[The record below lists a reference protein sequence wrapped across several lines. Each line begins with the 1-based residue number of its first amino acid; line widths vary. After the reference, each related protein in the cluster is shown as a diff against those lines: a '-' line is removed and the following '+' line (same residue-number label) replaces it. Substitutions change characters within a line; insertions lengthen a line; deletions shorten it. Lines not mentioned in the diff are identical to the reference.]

1 MSNNATS
8 NVFAAIRE
16 AAIELE
22 GLAKNGET
30 ESSSAGLCAKKFKF
44 ALGKRPVQSE
54 FLWMPVLLHGPLF
67 GGFDTST
74 KSKLAERLHD
84 QTATAKLVEKGTKR
98 QAWFRLLCRNFDLR
112 YLGAYNAAV
121 TAFAKRGRPPADVPH
136 DSVRSGSRGTGR
148 RMALEGRQAS
158 KPCQRQCLR
167 SAHKPWIPRILNE

>member
-1 MSNNATS
+1 MPPATS
-8 NVFAAIRE
+8 SQR
-16 AAIELE
+16 
-22 GLAKNGET
+22 
-30 ESSSAGLCAKKFKF
+30 S
-44 ALGKRPVQSE
+44 GKRPSNWKVLRRTAKLCRVAPVFVPRNSSSLSESIQCRASSSGCQSCFMGR
-54 FLWMPVLLHGPLF
+54 FLADSIPAPSQNW
-67 GGFDTST
+67 
-74 KSKLAERLHD
+74 AERLHD

-112 YLGAYNAAV
+112 YLRAYNAAV

-136 DSVRSGSRGTGR
+136 DSVRSSSRGTKW